1 MTPKRIIVII
11 SLIISLAVSGSDP
24 AWADSRIVVIQTL
37 KVPPYEAALQ
47 GAQSLFRQSFTYVD
61 LAELPNADIQADLR
75 ISNAKLIL
83 AVGTNA
89 LTAVK
94 NIRNIPV
101 VYIMALHPENIVNGA
116 TNITGVDLVIPPD
129 IQLTAL
135 LKIIPSIQSVG
146 LLYDP
151 SQTGLLQQKAASAA
165 EGLNLQLRSAPVHS
179 ANQVPDLLKNLGNQI
194 DIFWMVPDLT
204 VVRPETVEF
213 LLLFSIE
220 NKIPILTF
228 SEKYLKLGALVSISA
243 DPYDMGRQAGE
254 MARRILNGTPVQSI
268 PGTDARTPVIS
279 VNPRVAAKLG
289 IHLDG
294 KVLNEVNMVE

>member
-1 MTPKRIIVII
+1 V
-11 SLIISLAVSGSDP
+11 A
-24 AWADSRIVVIQTL
+24 IQTL
-37 KVPPYEAALQ
+37 KVPPYEAAVQ
-47 GAQSLFRQSFTYVD
+47 GAESLFRQSFTYLD
-61 LAELPNADIQADLR
+61 LADLSNADIQADLR

-94 NIRNIPV
+94 NIRTIPV

-129 IQLTAL
+129 KQMNAL
-135 LKIIPSIQSVG
+135 LKIIPSVQSVG

-179 ANQVPDLLKNLGNQI
+179 ANQVPDLLKNLRNQI

-204 VVRPETVEF
+204 VVTSKTVEF

-220 NKIPILTF
+220 NRIPILTF
-228 SEKYLKLGALVSISA
+228 SDKYLKLGALVSISA
-243 DPYDMGRQAGE
+243 DPYDMGLQAGE
-254 MARRILNGTPVQSI
+254 MAQRILNGTPVQSI
-268 PGTDARTPVIS
+268 PRAEARKPLIS
-279 VNPRVAAKLG
+279 VNPKVAAKLG
-289 IHLDG
+289 IQLEG
-294 KVLNEVNMVE
+294 KILNEVNMVE